1 MKSQGEHSAKKKKEA
16 DRYVELF
23 GLPKDLFLG
32 MPLLSMTGNRSLCIT
47 NHRGIRQYSCEMIVV
62 SAKACGIQVVGR
74 GLYIPKYSEDQL
86 EITGYLEGITFVP

>member
-1 MKSQGEHSAKKKKEA
+1 MKSQGEHSAKKKKDA

-32 MPLLSMTGNRSLCIT
+32 MPLLSMTGNRFLCIT
-47 NHRGIRQYSCEMIVV
+47 NHRGIRQYSRELIVV
-62 SAKACGIQVVGR
+62 SAKPYAIQIVGK
-74 GLYIPKYSEDQL
+74 GLYIPKYSADQL